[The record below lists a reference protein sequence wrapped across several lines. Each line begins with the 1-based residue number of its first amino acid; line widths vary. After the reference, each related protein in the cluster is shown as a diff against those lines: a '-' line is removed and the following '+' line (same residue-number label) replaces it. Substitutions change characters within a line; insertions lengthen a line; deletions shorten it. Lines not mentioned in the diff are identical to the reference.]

1 MSTAEIQRINFDT
14 LQKKNQQDLVIG
26 LDGRGEGKRAM
37 ENVFQVLPRAIW
49 PMAVTFVGSD
59 EDRGGTDL
67 WGKARINSALLICR
81 ALYVNLSSIKLSPH
95 FFNEAKFI

>member
-1 MSTAEIQRINFDT
+1 M
-14 LQKKNQQDLVIG
+14 IG
-26 LDGRGEGKRAM
+26 WDGRGEGKRGM

-81 ALYVNLSSIKLSPH
+81 ALKMHSGYKSFLIYLSCEYFPQSMAC
-95 FFNEAKFI
+95 FFIF